1 MIEIEVYPAGA
12 MTGGGGIGL
21 PQMSEREMFEKLLS
35 LESDFGDNEPE
46 IAASIGQQMLHMNL
60 IPLSR
65 AFRVKIRDIAS
76 KIPIRN
82 AVLVGGGIGHL
93 TAWLLDLW
101 TGDPANPPES
111 PRARPDTFR
120 IIEPAG
126 KFGVIIDRLIRRHS
140 SEQWTQ
146 VLTRSWKEITAETSS
161 WSIATAALPTS
172 AQPSPLPQPIDL
184 IIIDLPENQRASAT
198 KAALNVIS
206 IGGFIL
212 VKEPEVPTGDVGV
225 PEDGQ
230 EPNDAQRKVESFNQ
244 WMEVIRECN
253 QNHSM
258 AFIELSG
265 GTLAVIRRSI

>member
-1 MIEIEVYPAGA
+1 MVEIEVNIAID
-12 MTGGGGIGL
+12 MSGGGGIGL

-35 LESDFGDNEPE
+35 LESDFGNQEPE
-46 IAASIGQQMLHMNL
+46 IAANIGQQMLHMNL

-76 KIPIRN
+76 KIPARN

-101 TGDPANPPES
+101 TGDPANPPSETR
-111 PRARPDTFR
+111 PRPDTFR

-146 VLTRSWKEITAETSS
+146 VLTRSWQEITAETSS
-161 WSIATAALPTS
+161 WSIAAAALPSS

-198 KAALNVIS
+198 NSALNVIS
-206 IGGFIL
+206 QGGFIL

-225 PEDGQ
+225 PEEGK
-230 EPNDAQRKVESFNQ
+230 EPNEAQKKVESFNQ
-244 WMEVIRECN
+244 WMELIKECN
-253 QNHSM
+253 DNHSM

>member
-1 MIEIEVYPAGA
+1 MIEIEVYPAGV
-12 MTGGGGIGL
+12 MSGGGGIGL